1 MAVAGPAA
9 RRIDPRTVAAIAVGA
24 LPGGAARYGL
34 TQLIV
39 VPAGGFPWATLWT
52 NLSGSLALGVLL
64 AVLIERYPP
73 SLYARA
79 FIGTGFLG
87 AYTTF
92 STFAVETDLLVKDG
106 HAWTAGAY
114 VAASLAGGLAAA
126 ALGLA
131 AGRRIGVRRR

>member
-1 MAVAGPAA
+1 
-9 RRIDPRTVAAIAVGA
+9 
-24 LPGGAARYGL
+24 
-34 TQLIV
+34 

-106 HAWTAGAY
+106 HAGTAGAY
-114 VAASLAGGLAAA
+114 VAASLVGGLAAA

-131 AGRRIGVRRR
+131 AGRRIGNRR